1 MKKKSELSYELYGS
15 SAAAG
20 KKGIGVGLYS
30 RAVRKNHYW
39 LDVFMALCRM
49 QRKMQKQPYFV

>member
-1 MKKKSELSYELYGS
+1 MKSELSYELYGS